1 MSRRRVVVTGLGA
14 TTPIGGDVT
23 TSWSALLAGTSGVRN
38 LTEEW
43 AQSLPVHFAARVAV
57 EPAEQM
63 ERVELRRL
71 DRSEQFALIASRE
84 AWKDAGS
91 PEIDKERL
99 GVVIASGIGGVTTL
113 LDQYDIL
120 REKGARLVS
129 PHTVPMLMPN
139 GPAANV
145 GLELQA
151 RAGVHTPVSA
161 CASGAEAIGYALEM
175 IRNDRA
181 DIVVSGGVEAAIHA
195 MPMSGFAAMK
205 ALSTRNDE
213 PQRASR
219 PYDLN
224 RDGFVLGEGGG
235 ILVLEEYEHAL
246 ARGAKIYCE
255 IAGQGLTSD
264 GYHIAAPDPDGVGV
278 QRAVKFALRDSGLT
292 TKDIVHL
299 NAHATSTPAG
309 DVAEAIG
316 YALEMIRN
324 DRADIVVGGGVE
336 AAIHAMPMSGFAAM
350 KALSTRNDEPARASR
365 PYDLNRDGFVLG
377 EGGGILVL
385 EEYEHAVARGA
396 KIYCEIAGQG
406 LTSDGYHIAAP
417 DPDGAGVQRAVKF
430 ALRDSGLTT
439 KDIVHLNAH
448 ATSTP
453 AGDVAEANALRAALG
468 ADADH
473 VAVSATKSMTGH
485 LLGGAGA
492 IESVFIVKTLQ
503 DRLAPPTINID
514 DLDPAVTVDVVRDK
528 PRALPAGDI
537 AALNDSFGFG
547 GHNVVLVFKS
557 I

>member
-1 MSRRRVVVTGLGA
+1 MSDRRVVVTGLGA
-14 TTPIGGDVT
+14 TTPLGGDVAT
-23 TSWSALLAGTSGVRN
+23 TWPALLAGTSGVRL
-38 LTEEW
+38 LTEDW
-43 AQSLPVHFAARVAV
+43 AQTLPVHFAARVAV
-57 EPAEQM
+57 EPSEQM
-63 ERVELRRL
+63 ERVEMRRL
-71 DRSEQFALIASRE
+71 DRSEQFAVIASRE

-91 PEIDKERL
+91 PDIDKERL
-99 GVVIASGIGGVTTL
+99 GVVIASGIGGVTTM

-151 RAGVHTPVSA
+151 KAGVHTPVSA
-161 CASGAEAIGYALEM
+161 CASGAEAIGYALDM
-175 IRNDRA
+175 IRNNRA

-205 ALSTRNDE
+205 ALSTRND
-213 PQRASR
+213 
-219 PYDLN
+219 D
-224 RDGFVLGEGGG
+224 
-235 ILVLEEYEHAL
+235 
-246 ARGAKIYCE
+246 
-255 IAGQGLTSD
+255 
-264 GYHIAAPDPDGVGV
+264 
-278 QRAVKFALRDSGLT
+278 
-292 TKDIVHL
+292 
-299 NAHATSTPAG
+299 
-309 DVAEAIG
+309 
-316 YALEMIRN
+316 
-324 DRADIVVGGGVE
+324 
-336 AAIHAMPMSGFAAM
+336 
-350 KALSTRNDEPARASR
+350 PARASR

-385 EEYEHAVARGA
+385 EEYEHARARGA
-396 KIYCEIAGQG
+396 KIYCEVSGQG

-417 DPDGAGVQRAVKF
+417 DPDGSGVQRAIKF
-430 ALRDSGLTT
+430 ALRDAGLTT

-453 AGDVAEANALRAALG
+453 AGDVAEANALRKALG

-492 IESVFIVKTLQ
+492 IESVFIVKSLQ

-528 PRALPAGDI
+528 PRALPQGDI